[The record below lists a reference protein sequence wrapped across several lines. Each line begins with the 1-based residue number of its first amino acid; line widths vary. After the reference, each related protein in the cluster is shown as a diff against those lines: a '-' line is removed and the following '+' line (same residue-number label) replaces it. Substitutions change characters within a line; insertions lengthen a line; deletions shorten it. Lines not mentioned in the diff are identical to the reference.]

1 MKPIIVATALA
12 LLSGCAGLSGSG
24 NAAAGSTATGYGTAN
39 ADAPL
44 YLQNPANTENSYSRL
59 R

>member
-1 MKPIIVATALA
+1 MKPIIIATALA

-24 NAAAGSTATGYGTAN
+24 NAASGSSNAGSTAAS
-39 ADAPL
+39 DAPL
-44 YLQNPANTENSYSRL
+44 YVQSPANTENSYSRL